1 MKLHSD
7 IDVTVLFMADP
18 RRRSYE
24 LGRDT
29 PVGRRLIRPPSS
41 VVQVVMLGSTSVVE
55 ALLAAGAR
63 PDVRDPVLGL
73 TVTHDAARGGFAHT
87 VRALLQHGANVDL
100 VDDRGNLPLHLAATA
115 GHLDAVRLLIGRTAE
130 PRMPDNQGRTA
141 GQLARECEHLPGR
154 MATANYI
161 EEYLSSREYFS
172 YWKIMFYQ
180 HNNSKL
186 Q

>member
-1 MKLHSD
+1 MAENSLTDKLCNAAASGNLPD
-7 IDVTVLFMADP
+7 VLFWLQNGADVNGLNKYK
-18 RRRSYE
+18 RTA
-24 LGRDT
+24 L
-29 PVGRRLIRPPSS
+29 
-41 VVQVVMLGSTSVVE
+41 QVVMLGSTSVVE

-161 EEYLSSREYFS
+161 EEYLSS
-172 YWKIMFYQ
+172 
-180 HNNSKL
+180 H
-186 Q
+186 

>member
-1 MKLHSD
+1 
-7 IDVTVLFMADP
+7 
-18 RRRSYE
+18 
-24 LGRDT
+24 
-29 PVGRRLIRPPSS
+29 
-41 VVQVVMLGSTSVVE
+41 MLGSTSVVE

-161 EEYLSSREYFS
+161 EEYLSSHFLIVPKSCDKVRVGDLLSAVNISAYV
-172 YWKIMFYQ
+172 KMNQ
-180 HNNSKL
+180 
-186 Q
+186 